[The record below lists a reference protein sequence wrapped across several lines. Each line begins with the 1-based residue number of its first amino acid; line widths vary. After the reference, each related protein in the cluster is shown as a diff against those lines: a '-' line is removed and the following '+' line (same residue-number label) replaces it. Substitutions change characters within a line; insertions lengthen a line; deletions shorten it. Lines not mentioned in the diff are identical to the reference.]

1 MLAAV
6 AEGFA
11 LFWNA
16 EILLLC
22 VIGVFVGLLLGV
34 LPGLGG
40 LTALALLLPFIY
52 GMEPMAGLGFLLAAH
67 AVVYTGGAL
76 TSIALGIPGSGPNA
90 ATVIDGYPMTRAGR
104 GGVALGAAFAASG
117 LGGIVG
123 VIALVG
129 LLPFL
134 QPVVSHFGSP
144 ETFLFAVMG
153 IIYVGVLGERS
164 MARGLIAGGLG
175 VFLALFGYDRLA
187 GVPRFWLGIDYLL
200 DGIRLVPLVLGL
212 FAIPEILALGLGG
225 TKAVHPDSRG
235 DRFGQILRGLRA
247 TVTRPYLLVKSSL
260 IGVFIGIIPGVG
272 GDTAPFVSYAS
283 AKQTSATPEAYGS
296 GCVEGV
302 VAPEASNN
310 AKEGGALVTTLALGI
325 PGSAGMSV
333 LLGGFLLLGL
343 EPGPDFLANHMDL
356 AVGLAIVLAFAN
368 LIAVV
373 IMIAASPVLLRI
385 AELRPQVLAPI
396 LAVLLVLGAYA
407 YQNQPADVVA
417 TFVIGGLGCAMK
429 YMGYS
434 RPALVLG
441 FVMAPLIETYLH
453 ISLQAYGMA
462 FLLRPGALLLLG
474 LIIMG
479 LSWGRL
485 RRFFLAAAARYGGN
499 GDTKR

>member
-1 MLAAV
+1 MLASIAD
-6 AEGFA
+6 GFA
-11 LFWNA
+11 LFLNA
-16 EILLLC
+16 EVLLLC
-22 VIGVFVGLLLGV
+22 VLGVLVGLLLGV

-90 ATVIDGYPMTRAGR
+90 ATVIDGYPMTRAGK
-104 GGVALGAAFAASG
+104 GGIALGAAFMSSG
-117 LGGIVG
+117 LGGVVG

-134 QPVVSHFGSP
+134 QPIVFHIGSP
-144 ETFLFAVMG
+144 ETFLFALMG
-153 IIYVGVLGERS
+153 IIYVGALGERS

-187 GVPRFWLGIDYLL
+187 GVPRFWLDIDYLL

-212 FAIPEILALGLGG
+212 FAVPEILDLALGRRAEAAATGRRERFAQIG
-225 TKAVHPDSRG
+225 QGIKATI
-235 DRFGQILRGLRA
+235 Q
-247 TVTRPYLLVKSSL
+247 RPYLLIKSSL
-260 IGVFIGIIPGVG
+260 LGVFIGIVPGVG
-272 GDTAPFVSYAS
+272 GDTAPFVAYAS
-283 AKQTSATPEAYGS
+283 AKQTSSTPEDFGS

-302 VAPEASNN
+302 IAPEASNN

-325 PGSAGMSV
+325 PGSAGMSL

-343 EPGPDFLANHMDL
+343 EPGPDFLADHMDL

-373 IMIAASPVLLRI
+373 MMIAAAPLLLKI
-385 AELRPQVLAPI
+385 ADLRPQVLAPI
-396 LAVLLVLGAYA
+396 LAVLVVLGAYA
-407 YQNQPADVVA
+407 YQNEPLDVVA
-417 TFVIGGLGCAMK
+417 TCVIGLLGCAMK
-429 YMGYS
+429 AMGYS

-453 ISLQAYGMA
+453 ITLQAYGMS
-462 FLLRPGALLLLG
+462 FLLRPGSLVLLAL
-474 LIIMG
+474 IVMG

-485 RRFFLAAAARYGGN
+485 RRYFLAAAARYGGN
-499 GDTKR
+499 GNAKR

>member
-1 MLAAV
+1 MLASIAD
-6 AEGFA
+6 GFA
-11 LFWNA
+11 LFLNA
-16 EILLLC
+16 EVLLLC
-22 VIGVFVGLLLGV
+22 VLGVLVGLLLGV

-90 ATVIDGYPMTRAGR
+90 ATVIDGYPMTRAGK
-104 GGVALGAAFAASG
+104 GGIALGAAFMSSG
-117 LGGIVG
+117 LGGVVG

-134 QPVVSHFGSP
+134 QPIVFHIGSP
-144 ETFLFAVMG
+144 ETFLFALMG
-153 IIYVGVLGERS
+153 IIYVGALGERS

-187 GVPRFWLGIDYLL
+187 GVPRFWLDIDYLL

-212 FAIPEILALGLGG
+212 FAVPEILDLALGRRAEAAATGRRERFAQIG
-225 TKAVHPDSRG
+225 QGIKATI
-235 DRFGQILRGLRA
+235 Q
-247 TVTRPYLLVKSSL
+247 RPYLLIKSSL
-260 IGVFIGIIPGVG
+260 LGVFIGIVPGVG
-272 GDTAPFVSYAS
+272 GDTAPFVAYAS
-283 AKQTSATPEAYGS
+283 AKQTSPTPEDFGN

-302 VAPEASNN
+302 IAPEASNN

-325 PGSAGMSV
+325 PGSAGMSL

-343 EPGPDFLANHMDL
+343 EPGPDFLADHMDL

-373 IMIAASPVLLRI
+373 MMIAAAPLLLKI
-385 AELRPQVLAPI
+385 ADLRPQVLAPI
-396 LAVLLVLGAYA
+396 LAVLVVLGAYA
-407 YQNQPADVVA
+407 YQNEPLDVVA
-417 TFVIGGLGCAMK
+417 TCVIGLLGCAMK
-429 YMGYS
+429 AMGYS

-453 ISLQAYGMA
+453 ITLQAYGMS
-462 FLLRPGALLLLG
+462 FLLRPGSLALLA
-474 LIIMG
+474 LIVMG

-485 RRFFLAAAARYGGN
+485 RRYFLAAAARYGGN
-499 GDTKR
+499 GNAKR

>member
-6 AEGFA
+6 ADGFA
-11 LFWNA
+11 LFLNA
-16 EILLLC
+16 EVLLLC
-22 VIGVFVGLLLGV
+22 VLAVFVGLLLGV

-90 ATVIDGYPMTRAGR
+90 ATVIDGYPMTRAGK
-104 GGVALGAAFAASG
+104 GGIALGAAFASSG
-117 LGGIVG
+117 LGGVIG

-134 QPVVSHFGSP
+134 QPIVFHIGSP

-175 VFLALFGYDRLA
+175 VFIALFGYDRLQ

-212 FAIPEILALGLGG
+212 FAVPEILDLALGRRAESPVTG
-225 TKAVHPDSRG
+225 SR
-235 DRFGQILRGLRA
+235 DRFAQIGQGMKATIL
-247 TVTRPYLLVKSSL
+247 RPYLLIKSSL
-260 IGVFIGIIPGVG
+260 LGVFIGIVPGVG
-272 GDTAPFVSYAS
+272 GDTAPFVAYAS
-283 AKQTSATPEAYGS
+283 AKQTSPTPEAFGS
-296 GCVEGV
+296 GCIEGV
-302 VAPEASNN
+302 IAPEASNN

-343 EPGPDFLANHMDL
+343 EPGPDFLAHHMDL

-373 IMIAASPVLLRI
+373 IMIAASPLLLKI
-385 AELRPQVLAPI
+385 ADLRPQLLAPI
-396 LAVLLVLGAYA
+396 LAVLVVLGAYA
-407 YQNQPADVVA
+407 YQNEPLDVVA

-429 YMGYS
+429 AMGYS

-453 ISLQAYGMA
+453 ITLQAYGMS
-462 FLLRPGALLLLG
+462 FLLRPGSLALLA
-474 LIIMG
+474 LIVMG

-485 RRFFLAAAARYGGN
+485 RRYFLAAAARYGGN
-499 GDTKR
+499 GNAKR